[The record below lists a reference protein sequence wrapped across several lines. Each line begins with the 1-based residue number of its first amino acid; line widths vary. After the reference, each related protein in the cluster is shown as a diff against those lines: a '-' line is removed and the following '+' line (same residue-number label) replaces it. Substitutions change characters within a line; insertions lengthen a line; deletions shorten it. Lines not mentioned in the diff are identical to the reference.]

1 LAPRGQGNY
10 NKRMSSVDLDDRGV
24 IVVCTGCGQKNRLPY
39 ERLDGE
45 VRCGQ
50 CKEPVSLPSEPIEIE
65 QSADFD
71 RLISR
76 SALPLVVDYWAPWC
90 GPCRMVGPELR
101 KVAARQVGR
110 VLVVKINTDELPDLG
125 ERYAIKSIPTL
136 AVFAGGRELARS
148 AGARPAAEIERFIEQ
163 ATAAVQG

>member
-1 LAPRGQGNY
+1 LAPRAQGHY
-10 NKRMSSVDLDDRGV
+10 NNRMSSVDLDDRGV
-24 IVVCTGCGQKNRLPY
+24 IVVCNGCGQKNRLAY

-50 CKEPVSLPSEPIEIE
+50 CKEPMSLPSEPIEVD

-71 RLISR
+71 RLVSR

-101 KVAARQVGR
+101 KVAARQAGR